1 MERSK
6 DLAELL
12 RIRRTLT
19 VASLKERLYLSR
31 KQKELVLLEKRK
43 RRELEARQSLQ
54 TLLEQGS
61 EVNEEGTQK

>member
-1 MERSK
+1 MDQSK